1 MASNDKTVPP
11 PAKEATISTKEESKT
26 VTPTSDR
33 GLAGLPSSLRE
44 AAKKEE
50 VIQKAQ
56 VDGQA
61 LRKEAEK
68 EKASTNKT
76 PPSPA
81 VCTRRYAM
89 EMWIQIESS
98 PGVYSFPEDD
108 TYGADFV
115 IDTVNMAYPG
125 CTGVYLGEAG
135 HVIAFFGKKGSPK
148 AGLMLEQ
155 GMEACRVLSRIPSWM
170 GQLAKYTVRALSL
183 DEAKDVVAGLKRLE
197 KENLHKARLEL
208 TSCLSNLKLGP
219 TGSSLSAS
227 AKPFMPLATS
237 SVVAAGLPM
246 DQVTLPLRDA
256 ESTHPLRAGEGGGV
270 ASDTSV
276 VSTKWQKHR
285 NRKKNCRHRHDSE
298 VSDSSSDASSSPSSS
313 SNGKKKK
320 AGVNNKVNVPDFGGK
335 YANPQNAASAFRD
348 WARIINHYREYYE
361 DEYLMTQVAGSL
373 KNDAARVFDWVRHNH
388 HQTGD
393 LGLILQKMRNH
404 YSATLTFQEQRNE
417 VENMRQ
423 ASGEDAVDFLIRV
436 SNAVQILGND
446 WKELMTL
453 EEMEVLQYEVCLN
466 GVNEDI
472 HHVLDSETAKHGK
485 LNSDQ
490 MYDAVKWHE
499 AYVAHNKRLQG

>member
-1 MASNDKTVPP
+1 M
-11 PAKEATISTKEESKT
+11 
-26 VTPTSDR
+26 
-33 GLAGLPSSLRE
+33 
-44 AAKKEE
+44 KKEE

-56 VDGQA
+56 VDGRA

-68 EKASTNKT
+68 EKASTNKM

-89 EMWIQIESS
+89 EMRIQIESS

-148 AGLMLEQ
+148 AGLTLEQ
-155 GMEACRVLSRIPSWM
+155 GMEACRVLSGIPSWM
-170 GQLAKYTVRALSL
+170 GQLAKYMVRALSL

-197 KENLHKARLEL
+197 KENLCKAHLEL
-208 TSCLSNLKLGP
+208 TSRLSNLKLGP

-237 SVVAAGLPM
+237 SVAAAGLPM

-256 ESTHPLRAGEGGGV
+256 ESTHPLQAGEGSGA

-276 VSTKWQKHR
+276 VSTKRQKR
-285 NRKKNCRHRHDSE
+285 KNRKKNHRHHHDSE
-298 VSDSSSDASSSPSSS
+298 VSDSSSDTSSSPSSS

-335 YANPQNAASAFRD
+335 YANPQNAASTFRD

-361 DEYLMTQVAGSL
+361 DEYLMTQMAGSL
-373 KNDAARVFDWVRHNH
+373 KNDAAHVFNWVRHNH
-388 HQTGD
+388 RQTGD
-393 LGLILQKMRNH
+393 LGLIL
-404 YSATLTFQEQRNE
+404 
-417 VENMRQ
+417 
-423 ASGEDAVDFLIRV
+423 
-436 SNAVQILGND
+436 
-446 WKELMTL
+446 
-453 EEMEVLQYEVCLN
+453 
-466 GVNEDI
+466 
-472 HHVLDSETAKHGK
+472 
-485 LNSDQ
+485 
-490 MYDAVKWHE
+490 
-499 AYVAHNKRLQG
+499 

>member
-1 MASNDKTVPP
+1 MASNNKTVPP

-33 GLAGLPSSLRE
+33 GLAGLPSSPRE

-56 VDGQA
+56 VNGRA
-61 LRKEAEK
+61 LKKEAEK
-68 EKASTNKT
+68 EKASTSRT

-89 EMWIQIESS
+89 EMRIQIEFS

-108 TYGADFV
+108 TYGANFV

-148 AGLMLEQ
+148 AGLTLEQ
-155 GMEACRVLSRIPSWM
+155 GMEACRVLSGISSWM

-197 KENLHKARLEL
+197 KENLHKVHLEL

-237 SVVAAGLPM
+237 SVATAGPPM
-246 DQVTLPLRDA
+246 DQVTLPLRDV
-256 ESTHPLRAGEGGGV
+256 ESTRPLRAGEGGGA

-276 VSTKWQKHR
+276 VSTKRQKRR
-285 NRKKNCRHRHDSE
+285 N
-298 VSDSSSDASSSPSSS
+298 
-313 SNGKKKK
+313 
-320 AGVNNKVNVPDFGGK
+320 
-335 YANPQNAASAFRD
+335 
-348 WARIINHYREYYE
+348 
-361 DEYLMTQVAGSL
+361 
-373 KNDAARVFDWVRHNH
+373 
-388 HQTGD
+388 
-393 LGLILQKMRNH
+393 
-404 YSATLTFQEQRNE
+404 
-417 VENMRQ
+417 
-423 ASGEDAVDFLIRV
+423 
-436 SNAVQILGND
+436 
-446 WKELMTL
+446 
-453 EEMEVLQYEVCLN
+453 
-466 GVNEDI
+466 
-472 HHVLDSETAKHGK
+472 
-485 LNSDQ
+485 
-490 MYDAVKWHE
+490 
-499 AYVAHNKRLQG
+499 